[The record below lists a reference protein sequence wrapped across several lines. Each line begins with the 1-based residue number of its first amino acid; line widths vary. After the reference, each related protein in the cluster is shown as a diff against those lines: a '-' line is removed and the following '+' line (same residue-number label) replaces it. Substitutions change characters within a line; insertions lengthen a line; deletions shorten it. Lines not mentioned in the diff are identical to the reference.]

1 MDEADVLLSSG
12 AEFGTEEM
20 LKIIPVQ
27 SPNNGRWF
35 VILMDGNLL
44 RQMMNPNERQN

>member
-1 MDEADVLLSSG
+1 MLLSSG

-20 LKIIPVQ
+20 LKIIPVR
-27 SPNNGRWF
+27 SPNIGRSF
-35 VILMDGNLL
+35 VILMGGNLL